1 MRYSLIEKTIGL
13 ETTSTSPLNQN
24 GFDVP
29 LKIEVA
35 GKTDV
40 GLVRPGNEDYL
51 HIDRDH
57 NVYAVC
63 DGMGGHKAGEIASMT
78 ASQTVQAA
86 FSHFHDELLADP
98 DLGLGQTL
106 PRAGEL
112 LIKSTRLANAAIQ
125 NRASKDP
132 GLSGMG
138 TTIVAIAVEMDVA
151 TIVHVGDSRA
161 YKLEKDR
168 LIPLTADHSWVAELA
183 RRDDVPDD
191 IATGMIGKNVITR
204 ALGVRSTVE
213 VDYRVTKLHP
223 GDTFILCSDGLC
235 GFADDDDIFAA
246 ANPAQGFLGKMV
258 AELVQLANDRGGAD
272 NITVLALRV
281 EEVDESG
288 FAELEPQTVP
298 AESQELLGVEDGWVE
313 RIQKIE
319 QAAPTAPKPAQTGSN
334 RSLIFMIFA
343 AFVVVAV
350 AIVYLSTVD

>member
-1 MRYSLIEKTIGL
+1 M
-13 ETTSTSPLNQN
+13 
-24 GFDVP
+24 P

-57 NVYAVC
+57 NVFAVC
-63 DGMGGHKAGEIASMT
+63 DGMGGHKAGEVASMT
-78 ASQTVQAA
+78 ASQTIQTA

-98 DLGLGQTL
+98 DLDLGQTL
-106 PRAGEL
+106 PRSGEL
-112 LIKSTRLANAAIQ
+112 LIKSTRLANSAIQ

-138 TTIVAIAVEMDVA
+138 TTIVAIAVEEDVA

-168 LIPLTADHSWVAELA
+168 LVPLTGDHSWVAELA
-183 RRDDVPDD
+183 RRDDLPDD
-191 IATGMIGKNVITR
+191 ATAGMIGKNVITR

-235 GFADDDDIFAA
+235 GFADDEDIFAA
-246 ANPAQGFLGKMV
+246 ASPVQSFLGKV
-258 AELVQLANDRGGAD
+258 VTELIQLANDRGGAD
-272 NITVLALRV
+272 NTTVVALRV
-281 EEVDESG
+281 EEVGESN
-288 FAELEPQTVP
+288 FVELEPQTVP

-313 RIQKIE
+313 RMQKIE
-319 QAAPTAPKPAQTGSN
+319 QTAAAPASPPKAGSN
-334 RSLIFMIFA
+334 RSLMLLIFA
-343 AFVVVAV
+343 AFVVVA
-350 AIVYLSTVD
+350 ATIVYLSTVD

>member
-1 MRYSLIEKTIGL
+1 M
-13 ETTSTSPLNQN
+13 TTAPLKQN

-63 DGMGGHKAGEIASMT
+63 DGMGGHKAGEVASMT
-78 ASQTVQAA
+78 ASETVQTA
-86 FSHFHDELLADP
+86 FAHFHDELLADP
-98 DLGLGQTL
+98 DLDLGATL
-106 PRAGEL
+106 PRSGEL

-125 NRASKDP
+125 SRAERDP

-138 TTIVAIAVEMDVA
+138 TTIVGIAVEDDVA

-161 YKLEKDR
+161 YRLDQDR
-168 LIPLTADHSWVAELA
+168 LVPLTTDHSWVAEMA

-191 IATGMIGKNVITR
+191 LATGMIGKNVITR

-235 GFADDDDIFAA
+235 GFADDEDIFAA
-246 ANPAQGFLGKMV
+246 ANPVQSFLGKIV
-258 AELVQLANDRGGAD
+258 TELIQLANDRGGAD

-281 EEVDESG
+281 DEIGESN
-288 FAELEPQTVP
+288 FAEADPQTVP
-298 AESQELLGVEDGWVE
+298 AESQELLGVEDGWVDRMRE
-313 RIQKIE
+313 FE
-319 QAAPTAPKPAQTGSN
+319 QATPPPAESSNSGSN
-334 RSLIFMIFA
+334 RTLMMLIFA
-343 AFVVVAV
+343 AFIVVAG
-350 AIVYLSTVD
+350 AIIYLSSVD